1 MDKSTAEKQP
11 LTLDELRARREEILE
26 LAARHGA
33 GNVRVFGSVV
43 RGEAEPDSDIDFLI
57 DIVDMSRFSW
67 GGGGLLVDLQELLGR
82 KVDVTTEKS
91 LHWYI
96 KDRIL
101 EEAMPL

>member
-1 MDKSTAEKQP
+1 MDKSTVEKQP
-11 LTLDELRARREEILE
+11 LTLDDLRARRNEILE
-26 LAARHGA
+26 IAARHGA

-43 RGEAEPDSDIDFLI
+43 RGEAGLDSDVDFLI

-67 GGGGLLVDLQELLGR
+67 AGGGLLMDVQELLGC

-91 LHWYI
+91 LHWFI

-101 EEAMPL
+101 EEAVPL